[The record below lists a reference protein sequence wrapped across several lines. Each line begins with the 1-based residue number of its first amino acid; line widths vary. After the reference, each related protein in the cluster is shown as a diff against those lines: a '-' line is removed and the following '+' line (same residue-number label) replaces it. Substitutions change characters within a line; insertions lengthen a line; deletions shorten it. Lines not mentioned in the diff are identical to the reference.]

1 MIGAALLS
9 GGGEMT
15 ETILEVAGA
24 CKFFGGLKAV
34 NDVSFAVTTG
44 EILGIAGPNGSG
56 KSTLFNLITGVPF
69 GPTSGEVSFKGE
81 RVDRWPAHRISRA
94 GLVRTFQK
102 DAEFPDLS
110 ATDTLLV
117 SATYNGGLAR
127 SEAEARIEDAFRLV
141 DFGATRRSLPSRELS
156 VYEKKQLMIASA
168 LISRPALLMLDEPAS
183 GLTKPEI
190 KRLDDLLV
198 TVNKTGVTVLLI
210 EHVLSLL
217 LSVSQR
223 LIVLNQGRV
232 LAAGLPTEVV
242 KNRDVIEAYLGG
254 RG

>member
-1 MIGAALLS
+1 MS
-9 GGGEMT
+9 EN
-15 ETILEVAGA
+15 ILEIAGA

-34 NDVSFAVTTG
+34 NDVSFTVARG

-69 GPTSGEVSFKGE
+69 GPTAGEVRFMGE
-81 RVDRWPAHRISRA
+81 RIDRWPAHRISRA

-102 DAEFPDLS
+102 DAEFPALS
-110 ATDTLLV
+110 ADETLLV
-117 SATYNGGLAR
+117 SATYNGRLPRAQ
-127 SEAEARIEDAFRLV
+127 AEARIEDALRSV
-141 DFGATRRSLPSRELS
+141 DFGQTRRSMPSRELS

-168 LISRPALLMLDEPAS
+168 LISKPALLMLDEPAS

-190 KRLDDLLV
+190 QRLDDLLMA
-198 TVNKTGVTVLLI
+198 VNRSGVTVLLI

-223 LIVLNQGRV
+223 LIVLNQGSV
-232 LAAGLPTEVV
+232 LAAGDPHEVV
-242 KNRDVIEAYLGG
+242 RNPQVIEAYLGG
-254 RG
+254 RS